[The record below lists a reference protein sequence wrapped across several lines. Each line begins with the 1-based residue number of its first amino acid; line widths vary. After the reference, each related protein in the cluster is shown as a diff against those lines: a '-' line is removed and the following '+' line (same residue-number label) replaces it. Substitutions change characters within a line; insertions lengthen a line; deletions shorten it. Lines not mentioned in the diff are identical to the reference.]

1 MLVSHW
7 AIYQSCSF
15 LGMISLRDVYKV
27 LLVPCVSFTTS
38 VSAICRVTQC
48 LSVLLRDVIQKN
60 SLYLQTSISVTLHG
74 KLFFFFLMVASYFS
88 TSLTCYYF
96 NTNIAFFISH
106 LEIFTYRIS
115 QRKYVS
121 VFLSRIC
128 PPWHDCHDKWQQL
141 PLPGQ
146 HNRDFHNF
154 HKPGNLWV
162 RLTFVFK
169 LNEF

>member
-1 MLVSHW
+1 MCQFYHICFSNLSC
-7 AIYQSCSF
+7 QS
-15 LGMISLRDVYKV
+15 MPISTAEGCDTKKQ
-27 LLVPCVSFTTS
+27 P
-38 VSAICRVTQC
+38 
-48 LSVLLRDVIQKN
+48 LSPNFNFCDPTWK
-60 SLYLQTSISVTLHG
+60 T
-74 KLFFFFLMVASYFS
+74 FFFFLMVASYFS
-88 TSLTCYYF
+88 TSLTCYSF

-146 HNRDFHNF
+146 HDRDFHNF
-154 HKPGNLWV
+154 HKPGNL
-162 RLTFVFK
+162 
-169 LNEF
+169 